1 MGAGCHRKDKR
12 SFRAMRGSWSRTSS
26 ARGDIMQT
34 SVSEA
39 TVPARRPQ
47 PDGSSRNYAT
57 RRHIARRTTE
67 RKKEDRFASLFE
79 ELLEGMNVSSHVP
92 IRAYGF
98 T

>member
-39 TVPARRPQ
+39 TVPAQPRTGRQLPELHDGTPHAARQREKRRI
-47 PDGSSRNYAT
+47 GS
-57 RRHIARRTTE
+57 RHFL
-67 RKKEDRFASLFE
+67 KNCWK
-79 ELLEGMNVSSHVP
+79 V
-92 IRAYGF
+92 
-98 T
+98 

>member
-47 PDGSSRNYAT
+47 PAPGTT
-57 RRHIARRTTE
+57 RRHTARRTTE

>member
-39 TVPARRPQ
+39 IVPARRPQ
-47 PDGSSRNYAT
+47 PARTRQLPELHDGTPHAARQREKRRIGSRHFLKNCW
-57 RRHIARRTTE
+57 
-67 RKKEDRFASLFE
+67 K
-79 ELLEGMNVSSHVP
+79 V
-92 IRAYGF
+92 
-98 T
+98 